1 MNLRIKPLR
10 RLVLLLG
17 LLVAV
22 SGCQPRQ
29 KDITQ
34 AILLQTAEFI
44 LQISPGTIPVETALT
59 LSLATQEPL
68 VQVSAEIQGVSMYM
82 GRIPLQWRQADT
94 TAEAKNTA
102 WTAEFFLGACSDPQ
116 MQWQLQLWL
125 EYPDGRKVPYLVPFQ
140 SRWR

>member
-10 RLVLLLG
+10 RLVLLMG

-22 SGCQPRQ
+22 SGCQPKPQ
-29 KDITQ
+29 DTSQ
-34 AILLQTAEFI
+34 AILLQNAAFL
-44 LQISPGTIPVETALT
+44 LQISPGAIPVETALT
-59 LSLATQEPL
+59 LRLTPQEPL

-94 TAEAKNTA
+94 TAEAKTTT

-125 EYPDGRKVPYLVPFQ
+125 EYPDGRKVPYQVPFQ
-140 SRWR
+140 SSWR